1 MRLISRY
8 VTFALLAAALA
19 AAWLAAPPAR
29 AQTAGNS
36 NDLPATTCA
45 ITTGVIRHCNLI
57 AAAGSVTLPTATG
70 STAVP
75 VWSYTDGTGAVG
87 AVGPTL
93 VAQAGETLEIGLT
106 NNLAEPTS
114 LAIPG
119 LLGAADSVGA
129 AAGGGTQTYS
139 FANLPA
145 GTYLYQAGVLTGSGP
160 RQAAMGLFGALI
172 VRPATA
178 GRAYDTAA
186 SAYDDEALL
195 VYSEIDPSFNANPIG
210 FKLQSFK
217 PVYLLINGR
226 VYPNTTAVGTTA
238 GHKLLL
244 RQVNAGV
251 QFHSTGALGLRQTII
266 ADDGAPLAA
275 PVTLV
280 ARTIGPGQTF
290 DSIVSVPA
298 AAVDGTRYPLYD
310 TALPANGPGGAG
322 AMGGMLTFITVGAP
336 TPPAPTP
343 TPLPVADT
351 TAPFASGA
359 SALPALGNGSSSLS
373 LAALVSDVGRGNS
386 TIVAAE
392 YSLDGG
398 TAVPIVGFTPAPQLT
413 LGASIPAATVAGLA
427 NGTHTVAI
435 RAQDAAGNWSA
446 PASAS
451 FKLDRVGPQ
460 TTGNVSPASVAPG
473 AALQLSASF
482 SDVASGASNLT
493 SAEYA
498 IDGGAPVA
506 LTASDGTFNSPS
518 ESAQVAI
525 SSTSLSG
532 GAHSLSVRAQDG
544 AGNWGPV
551 RALAFTVDDTLFAST
566 FEAPAAATA
575 PFGWTST
582 GGTAARLSLV
592 TTSQIAGAR
601 SLRATIN
608 NGNSGFVQQSL
619 GATQT
624 KLRARIYLNPTGL
637 SFGSNSAATTARTLF
652 RAANGASEAFRLELR
667 RTSTTGTFQVRAV
680 VGRQNGTTTTS
691 WYNLSASGASYVEL
705 AWQQSASAQFQ
716 LYVNGTLSET
726 LSNLATSGFSV
737 STVQLGPQGS
747 LSGISNGSTILFDNV
762 KLTRTVAIGAN

>member
-36 NDLPATTCA
+36 NGLPATTCA

-172 VRPATA
+172 VRPTTA

-186 SAYDDEALL
+186 STYDDEALL
-195 VYSEIDPSFNANPIG
+195 VYSEIDPRFNANPIG

-226 VYPNTTAVGTTA
+226 VYPNTTVVSTTA

-310 TALPANGPGGAG
+310 T
-322 AMGGMLTFITVGAP
+322 
-336 TPPAPTP
+336 
-343 TPLPVADT
+343 
-351 TAPFASGA
+351 
-359 SALPALGNGSSSLS
+359 ALPALGNGSSSLS

-551 RALAFTVDDTLFAST
+551 RALAFTVDDTLFASG

-592 TTSQIAGAR
+592 TTGQIAGAR

-608 NGNSGFVQQSL
+608 NGNSGLVQQSL
-619 GATQT
+619 GAAQTQ
-624 KLRARIYLNPTGL
+624 LRVRIYLNPTGL

-667 RTSTTGTFQVRAV
+667 RTSRTGTFQVRAV
-680 VGRQNGTTTTS
+680 VSRQSGTTTTS